1 MNKDRVKGKTN
12 EAVGETRE
20 RAGQAIGNED
30 LEAKGRA
37 QVLKGKT
44 QSAVGTLKDKAGDV
58 KDKVKSA
65 VKR

>member
-1 MNKDRVKGKTN
+1 MNKDKVKGKTN

-20 RAGQAIGNED
+20 RTGQAIGNDE

-44 QSAVGTLKDKAGDV
+44 QSVVGTLKDKADDV
-58 KDKVKSA
+58 KGKVKSA